1 MDDAVF
7 KLIAVGAVILAVVF
21 DWPRALA
28 GVAIGV
34 VCRRSDYKW
43 LVIPAGVVLVAA
55 LGEVIYP
62 LIGWAHEASW
72 GSFSLGLIAAGAT
85 AAGLFRVL
93 YHVADT
99 AEG

>member
-1 MDDAVF
+1 MDDAIF
-7 KLIAVGAVILAVVF
+7 KLIAVGAVLLAVVF

-28 GVAIGV
+28 GLV
-34 VCRRSDYKW
+34 VGYVGRRSGHAW
-43 LVIPAGVVLVAA
+43 LAIPAGVALVAA

-62 LIGWAHEASW
+62 LIGRTAGASW

-93 YHVADT
+93 YNVADT
-99 AEG
+99 AGG